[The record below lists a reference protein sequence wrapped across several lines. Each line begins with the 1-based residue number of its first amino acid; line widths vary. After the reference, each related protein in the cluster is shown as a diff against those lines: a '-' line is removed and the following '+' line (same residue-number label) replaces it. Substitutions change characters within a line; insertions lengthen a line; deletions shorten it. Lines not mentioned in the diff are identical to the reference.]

1 MQVELRAIDSIQ
13 PYERNPRENDG
24 AVDAVAAS
32 LKEFGFRQPIVVD
45 SDGVIIC
52 GHTRMKAARK
62 LGLKKVPVH
71 VATDLS
77 PDQVK
82 ALRVAD
88 NKTGE
93 LATWDFEI
101 LPIELADLQAMEFD
115 MLEFGFD
122 EDELAKLLSEEEL
135 VEGLTDPESI
145 PEPPDEPVTQPGDLW
160 ILGDHRLLCGDS
172 SKEADVDTLLNGNS
186 IDMVNTDPPYNVSVQ
201 PRSNNAVAMAAASK
215 GATKNVKKQ
224 RTTKM
229 RPKDRPLANDFVS
242 DEEFDRLLDAWF
254 GNISRVLKPGG
265 IFFIWGGYANLSN
278 YPPMLKK
285 NGLYF
290 SQSIIWNKL
299 HPVLTRKDF
308 MGAFEL
314 CFYGW
319 KEGAGHK
326 YYGPNNATD
335 LWEVK
340 KINPNKMVHLTQ
352 KPTELATRAL
362 QYSSKKGAN
371 VLELFGGSGST
382 LIGCEQT
389 GRHCFAMEI
398 DPAYCDVIV
407 ERWGAFTG
415 KKAELVR
422 EAVPTGETSC

>member
-1 MQVELRAIDSIQ
+1 
-13 PYERNPRENDG
+13 
-24 AVDAVAAS
+24 
-32 LKEFGFRQPIVVD
+32 
-45 SDGVIIC
+45 
-52 GHTRMKAARK
+52 
-62 LGLKKVPVH
+62 
-71 VATDLS
+71 
-77 PDQVK
+77 
-82 ALRVAD
+82 
-88 NKTGE
+88 
-93 LATWDFEI
+93 
-101 LPIELADLQAMEFD
+101 
-115 MLEFGFD
+115 
-122 EDELAKLLSEEEL
+122 
-135 VEGLTDPESI
+135 
-145 PEPPDEPVTQPGDLW
+145 
-160 ILGDHRLLCGDS
+160 
-172 SKEADVDTLLNGNS
+172 
-186 IDMVNTDPPYNVSVQ
+186 
-201 PRSNNAVAMAAASK
+201 
-215 GATKNVKKQ
+215 
-224 RTTKM
+224 M
-229 RPKDRPLANDFVS
+229 RPKDRSLENDFVS
-242 DEEFDRLLDAWF
+242 DEEFDCLLDAWF
-254 GNISRVLKPGG
+254 GNIARVLKPGG

-290 SQSIIWNKL
+290 SQIVVWNKL

-352 KPTELATRAL
+352 KPIELATRAL

-407 ERWGAFTG
+407 ERWEAFTG

-422 EAVPTGETSC
+422 EAKQEVAA